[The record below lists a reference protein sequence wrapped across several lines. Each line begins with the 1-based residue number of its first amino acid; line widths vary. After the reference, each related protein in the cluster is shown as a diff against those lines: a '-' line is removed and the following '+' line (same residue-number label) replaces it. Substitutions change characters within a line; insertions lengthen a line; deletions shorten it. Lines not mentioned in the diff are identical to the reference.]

1 MPGKPKKKL
10 EMITVALIPFAVA
23 INFVGYFLAS
33 SLKLPMYLDSIGTFI
48 VAATCG
54 WLPGLITGILTGI
67 LEGVSYPPSMAYAI
81 NCAACGVVIG
91 LLSKKGW
98 MKKFLPALGV
108 GLIVTFTSVLIS
120 TPITAYLF
128 GGITETGN
136 SVVTI
141 ALQAAGFGL
150 IPAVIISTIL
160 TEALDKI
167 LVAIVAFFIIKAIS
181 DRFLSKL
188 PLGHL
193 YLKKSFAPSCS
204 ESEDDD

>member
-1 MPGKPKKKL
+1 MSAMPKKKL

-33 SLKLPMYLDSIGTFI
+33 SLKLPMYLDSIGTYI
-48 VAATCG
+48 VAATSG
-54 WLPGLITGILTGI
+54 WLPGLITGILTGV

-91 LLSKKGW
+91 LLASKGW
-98 MKKFLPALGV
+98 MKKFLPALLVGV
-108 GLIVTFTSVLIS
+108 IVTLTSVLIS
-120 TPITAYLF
+120 TPITAILF

-136 SVVTI
+136 SVVVI

-193 YLKKSFAPSCS
+193 YLKKSVAPASA
-204 ESEDDD
+204 DDDD

>member
-1 MPGKPKKKL
+1 MSGNIKKKL

-23 INFVGYFLAS
+23 INFVGYFLAA
-33 SLKLPMYLDSIGTFI
+33 SLKLPVYLDSIGTYI

-54 WLPGLITGILTGI
+54 WLPGLITGILTGV

-91 LLSKKGW
+91 LMAKKGW
-98 MKKFLPALGV
+98 MKKSFTAVGV
-108 GLIVTFTSVLIS
+108 GLVVTVVSVLIS
-120 TPITAYLF
+120 TPITAFLF

-136 SVVTI
+136 SIIVI

-150 IPAVIISTIL
+150 IPAVLLSTL
-160 TEALDKI
+160 FTEALDKV
-167 LVAIVAFFIIKAIS
+167 LVAIVAFFIIRAIS

-193 YLKKSFAPSCS
+193 YIKRAVMQADI
-204 ESEDDD
+204 EDD

>member
-1 MPGKPKKKL
+1 MSGKTEKKL

-23 INFVGYFLAS
+23 INFVGYFLAA
-33 SLKLPMYLDSIGTFI
+33 SLKLPLYLDSIGTYI

-54 WLPGLITGILTGI
+54 WLPGLITGILTGV
-67 LEGVSYPPSMAYAI
+67 LEGVSYPPSMAYAV

-91 LLSKKGW
+91 LLSKKGL
-98 MKKFLPALGV
+98 MRKLPSAIGV
-108 GLIVTFTSVLIS
+108 GLVVTVVSVLIS
-120 TPITAYLF
+120 TPITALLF

-136 SVVTI
+136 SLIVI

-150 IPAVIISTIL
+150 IPAVILSTL
-160 TEALDKI
+160 FTEALDKV
-167 LVAIVAFFIIKAIS
+167 LVAVVAFFIVKAIS

-193 YLKKSFAPSCS
+193 YIKRAVTQADV
-204 ESEDDD
+204 EDD

>member
-1 MPGKPKKKL
+1 MSDKPKKKL

-33 SLKLPMYLDSIGTFI
+33 SLKLPMYLDSIGTYI

-54 WLPGLITGILTGI
+54 WLPGLITGILTGV

-91 LLSKKGW
+91 LLSSKGW
-98 MKKFLPALGV
+98 MKKFPTALCL
-108 GLIVTFTSVLIS
+108 GLVVTCTSVLIS
-120 TPITAYLF
+120 TPITAFLF

-136 SVVTI
+136 SVIAI

-150 IPAVIISTIL
+150 IPAVIISTVL
-160 TEALDKI
+160 TEALDKV

-193 YLKKSFAPSCS
+193 YLRKPAVQASA
-204 ESEDDD
+204 DDDD